1 MFLLKQSVH
10 ILQTYRFTHMAVK
23 DRLLFEFD
31 QMSFCL
37 AELHLWSF
45 RNSLHVPDTDIGTY
59 QLYEKGEPASP
70 TDQHYYNEKQQFAD
84 SRGYPWFLSNR
95 RPEKLR
101 DALKELEELLQSCP
115 VMSVRWR
122 SKQCCQMLLRSGV
135 LVTLILGGAQV
146 ERVAIDRTLVGRL
159 PADTISDAV
168 IGDRFLLF
176 SLMER
181 SQVCQV
187 YLNRKNQSS
196 PEPARHMEKLT
207 AAEIKVSV
215 MDIPGGGRRMERR
228 MGLNRTQDVAVCW
241 WPLCNEEVR
250 PWSPIPSA
258 ADRVNLVLLACS
270 DTPGLT
276 VLSSVRTDGNP
287 IDCRFSLTQPYH
299 VLTVELHHEAKHST
313 SGLHEEAQPPDVQ
326 TCVYES
332 AHGRLQH
339 LSSTPLSLTS
349 KPITCSRDPL
359 ERWVLLGLQDCSL
372 VLFDPQTG
380 LTQWATCSMVP
391 TVLAWHPSGALLM
404 VGGGQGELQCFDM
417 GLSPLPLRLVSE
429 ELVPSSAGPSL
440 QLSHHMKTSE
450 GLEGIQWAYCPISQG
465 NEGLE
470 AHDLLLLRFHEGPL
484 AALKLRLGVFNGAQ
498 LGPGD
503 LVQHRLRCEEVDA
516 ALGILGNMD
525 WAMMGAECYRS
536 LISITDH
543 LLRKPLDQQTE
554 DQLESALG
562 LFYAPCRPL
571 SNTVIL
577 EYRDPISRYARR
589 FFHHL
594 LRHQR
599 FEKAFLL
606 AVDIGA
612 RDLFMDLH
620 YVAADKGEVVLAA
633 VAKKKAN
640 EIDAEAQTSAKD
652 ECQSAYGEQSGVKLP
667 TTSSDRHV
675 HHPKHWSTA
684 SRAAE
689 TSTSEAMDDLSNTLS
704 QRTWPWKHTEIN
716 LVDQNTQVPEEGK
729 LKVIHFGLV

>member
-1 MFLLKQSVH
+1 
-10 ILQTYRFTHMAVK
+10 
-23 DRLLFEFD
+23 
-31 QMSFCL
+31 MSFCL

-115 VMSVRWR
+115 VISVRWR

-168 IGDRFLLF
+168 ICDRFLLF

-215 MDIPGGGRRMERR
+215 VDLPGGGRRVERH

-250 PWSPIPSA
+250 PWSPIPRA
-258 ADRVNLVLLACS
+258 ADRANLVLLACS

-299 VLTVELHHEAKHST
+299 VLTVELHQEAKHST
-313 SGLHEEAQPPDVQ
+313 SELHEEAQPPDVQ

-332 AHGRLQH
+332 AHGRLQR
-339 LSSTPLSLTS
+339 LSGTPLSLKS

-359 ERWVLLGLQDCSL
+359 ERWVLLGLQDCSV

-380 LTQWATCSMVP
+380 LSQWATCSMVP
-391 TVLAWHPSGALLM
+391 AMLAWHPSGALLM

-429 ELVPSSAGPSL
+429 EPVPSSGGPSL
-440 QLSHHMKTSE
+440 QLSRHMKTSE

-470 AHDLLLLRFHEGPL
+470 AHDLLLLQFHGGPL
-484 AALKLRLGVFNGAQ
+484 AVLKLRLGVFNGAQ

-503 LVQHRLRCEEVDA
+503 LVHDRLRCEEVDA

-543 LLRKPLDQQTE
+543 LLRKPLDQETE
-554 DQLESALG
+554 GQLEAALG
-562 LFYAPCRPL
+562 LFYTPCRPL

-599 FEKAFLL
+599 FENAFLL

-640 EIDAEAQTSAKD
+640 EIDAEAQTSAPD
-652 ECQSAYGEQSGVKLP
+652 ECQSAYGGQSGVKLP
-667 TTSSDRHV
+667 PTSSDRHV
-675 HHPKHWSTA
+675 HHPKRWSTA
-684 SRAAE
+684 SRNRAAE
-689 TSTSEAMDDLSNTLS
+689 TSTSEAMDDLSNSLTS
-704 QRTWPWKHTEIN
+704 HRTWPWKHTEIN
-716 LVDQNTQVPEEGK
+716 LVDRNTQVPEEGK

>member
-1 MFLLKQSVH
+1 
-10 ILQTYRFTHMAVK
+10 
-23 DRLLFEFD
+23 
-31 QMSFCL
+31 
-37 AELHLWSF
+37 
-45 RNSLHVPDTDIGTY
+45 
-59 QLYEKGEPASP
+59 
-70 TDQHYYNEKQQFAD
+70 
-84 SRGYPWFLSNR
+84 
-95 RPEKLR
+95 
-101 DALKELEELLQSCP
+101 
-115 VMSVRWR
+115 
-122 SKQCCQMLLRSGV
+122 
-135 LVTLILGGAQV
+135 
-146 ERVAIDRTLVGRL
+146 
-159 PADTISDAV
+159 
-168 IGDRFLLF
+168 
-176 SLMER
+176 MER

-207 AAEIKVSV
+207 AAEIKISV
-215 MDIPGGGRRMERR
+215 VDLPGGGRRMERH

-250 PWSPIPSA
+250 PWSPIPRA
-258 ADRVNLVLLACS
+258 ADRANLVLLACS

-276 VLSSVRTDGNP
+276 VSRHSHGFRVLSSVRTDGNP

-299 VLTVELHHEAKHST
+299 VLTVELHQEAKRFT
-313 SGLHEEAQPPDVQ
+313 SEVHEEAQPPDVQ

-332 AHGRLQH
+332 AHGRLQR
-339 LSSTPLSLTS
+339 LSGTALSLNS

-359 ERWVLLGLQDCSL
+359 ERWVLLGLQDCSV

-380 LTQWATCSMVP
+380 LSQRATCSMVP
-391 TVLAWHPSGALLM
+391 VMLAWHPSGALLM

-429 ELVPSSAGPSL
+429 EPVPSSVGPSL
-440 QLSHHMKTSE
+440 QLSRHMKTSE
-450 GLEGIQWAYCPISQG
+450 GLEGIQWAYCPISLG

-470 AHDLLLLRFHEGPL
+470 AHDLLLLQFHGGPL
-484 AALKLRLGVFNGAQ
+484 AVLKLRLGVFNGAQ

-503 LVQHRLRCEEVDA
+503 LVLDRLRCEEVDA

-554 DQLESALG
+554 GQLEAALG
-562 LFYAPCRPL
+562 LFYTPCRPL

-599 FEKAFLL
+599 FENAFLL

-640 EIDAEAQTSAKD
+640 EIDAEAQTSAPGHGGILCVISD
-652 ECQSAYGEQSGVKLP
+652 ECQSVYGGQSGVKLP
-667 TTSSDRHV
+667 PTSSDRHV
-675 HHPKHWSTA
+675 HQPKRWSTA
-684 SRAAE
+684 SRNRAAE
-689 TSTSEAMDDLSNTLS
+689 TSTSEAMDDLSNTLTS
-704 QRTWPWKHTEIN
+704 HRTWPWKHTEIN
-716 LVDQNTQVPEEGK
+716 LVAQNAQVPEEGK

>member
-1 MFLLKQSVH
+1 
-10 ILQTYRFTHMAVK
+10 
-23 DRLLFEFD
+23 
-31 QMSFCL
+31 MSFCL

-45 RNSLHVPDTDIGTY
+45 RNSLQVPDTDIGTY
-59 QLYEKGEPASP
+59 QLYEKGEPASF

-101 DALKELEELLQSCP
+101 DALKELEELLQSYP

-122 SKQCCQMLLRSGV
+122 SKQCCQLLLRSGV

-146 ERVAIDRTLVGRL
+146 ERVSIDRTLVGRL

-196 PEPARHMEKLT
+196 PELARHMEKLT
-207 AAEIKVSV
+207 AAEIKVSLV
-215 MDIPGGGRRMERR
+215 DLPGGARRAVRR
-228 MGLNRTQDVAVCW
+228 VGLNRTQDVAVCW

-250 PWSPIPSA
+250 PWSPVPSA
-258 ADRVNLVLLACS
+258 VDRANLVLLACL

-299 VLTVELHHEAKHST
+299 VLTVELRQEDKQST
-313 SGLHEEAQPPDVQ
+313 SELYEEAQPLEVQ
-326 TCVYES
+326 TCVYECVRG
-332 AHGRLQH
+332 HLQR
-339 LSSTPLSLTS
+339 LSSSLLPLTS
-349 KPITCSRDPL
+349 KPITCCRDPL
-359 ERWVLLGLQDCSL
+359 ERWVLLGLQDCSV

-380 LTQWATCSMVP
+380 HSQWVSCSMAP
-391 TVLAWHPSGALLM
+391 AVLAWHPSGALLM

-417 GLSPLPLRLVSE
+417 GLSPLPLRLVNEGLTPGST
-429 ELVPSSAGPSL
+429 APSL
-440 QLSHHMKTSE
+440 QLSHHITTSE
-450 GLEGIQWAYCPISQG
+450 ALEGLHWAYCPISHG

-470 AHDLLLLRFHEGPL
+470 AHDLLLLRFHGGPL
-484 AALKLRLGVFNGAQ
+484 AALRLRLGVFNGAQ

-516 ALGILGNMD
+516 ALGILSNMD

-554 DQLESALG
+554 GRLEAALG
-562 LFYAPCRPL
+562 MFYAPCRPL

-606 AVDIGA
+606 AVDISA

-640 EIDAEAQTSAKD
+640 EIDAEAQTSAPD
-652 ECQSAYGEQSGVKLP
+652 ECQSAYEGQSGVKLQS
-667 TTSSDRHV
+667 TISERHI
-675 HHPKHWSTA
+675 HDPKHWSTA
-684 SRAAE
+684 SRAGE
-689 TSTSEAMDDLSNTLS
+689 ISTSEATDEFSNALTS
-704 QRTWPWKHTEIN
+704 HRTWPWKHTEIN
-716 LVDQNTQVPEEGK
+716 LVEQNTQVPEEGK

>member
-1 MFLLKQSVH
+1 
-10 ILQTYRFTHMAVK
+10 
-23 DRLLFEFD
+23 
-31 QMSFCL
+31 MSFCL
-37 AELHLWSF
+37 AELHFWSF

-70 TDQHYYNEKQQFAD
+70 TDQHYYNEKQQFAE

-115 VMSVRWR
+115 VISVRWR

-146 ERVAIDRTLVGRL
+146 ERVTIDRTLVGRL

-168 IGDRFLLF
+168 ICDRFLLF

-207 AAEIKVSV
+207 AAEIKISV
-215 MDIPGGGRRMERR
+215 VDLPGGGRRMERH

-250 PWSPIPSA
+250 PWSPIPRA
-258 ADRVNLVLLACS
+258 ADRANLVLLACS

-299 VLTVELHHEAKHST
+299 VLTVELHQEAKRFT
-313 SGLHEEAQPPDVQ
+313 SEVHEEAQPPDVQ

-332 AHGRLQH
+332 AHGRLQR
-339 LSSTPLSLTS
+339 LSGTALSLNS

-359 ERWVLLGLQDCSL
+359 ERWVLLGLQDCSV

-380 LTQWATCSMVP
+380 LSQRATCSMVP
-391 TVLAWHPSGALLM
+391 VMLAWHPSGALLM

-429 ELVPSSAGPSL
+429 EPVPSSVGPSL
-440 QLSHHMKTSE
+440 QLSRHMKTSE
-450 GLEGIQWAYCPISQG
+450 GLEGIQWAYCPISLG

-470 AHDLLLLRFHEGPL
+470 AHDLLLLQFHGGPL
-484 AALKLRLGVFNGAQ
+484 AVLKLRLGVFNGAQ

-503 LVQHRLRCEEVDA
+503 LVLDRLRCEEVDA

-554 DQLESALG
+554 GQLEAALG
-562 LFYAPCRPL
+562 LFYTPCRPL

-599 FEKAFLL
+599 FENAFLL

-640 EIDAEAQTSAKD
+640 EIDAEAQTSAPGHGGILCVISD
-652 ECQSAYGEQSGVKLP
+652 ECQSVYGGQSGVKLP
-667 TTSSDRHV
+667 PTSSDRHV
-675 HHPKHWSTA
+675 HQPKRWSTA
-684 SRAAE
+684 SRNRAAE
-689 TSTSEAMDDLSNTLS
+689 TSTSEAMDDLSNTLTS
-704 QRTWPWKHTEIN
+704 HRTWPWKHTEIN
-716 LVDQNTQVPEEGK
+716 LVAQNAQVPEEGK

>member
-1 MFLLKQSVH
+1 MRNSS
-10 ILQTYRFTHMAVK
+10 LQT
-23 DRLLFEFD
+23 
-31 QMSFCL
+31 
-37 AELHLWSF
+37 
-45 RNSLHVPDTDIGTY
+45 
-59 QLYEKGEPASP
+59 
-70 TDQHYYNEKQQFAD
+70 
-84 SRGYPWFLSNR
+84 
-95 RPEKLR
+95 
-101 DALKELEELLQSCP
+101 ELLQSCP

-122 SKQCCQMLLRSGV
+122 CKQCCQLLLRSGV

-181 SQVCQV
+181 
-187 YLNRKNQSS
+187 
-196 PEPARHMEKLT
+196 KLGSCFIDVLWYDSFT
-207 AAEIKVSV
+207 VAVLLQVSV
-215 MDIPGGGRRMERR
+215 VDLPGGGRRMERNV
-228 MGLNRTQDVAVCW
+228 GLNRTQDVAVCW

-250 PWSPIPSA
+250 PWSPVPSA
-258 ADRVNLVLLACS
+258 VDRANLVLLACS

-276 VLSSVRTDGNP
+276 VLSSIRTDGNP

-299 VLTVELHHEAKHST
+299 VLTAELHQEAKHST
-313 SGLHEEAQPPDVQ
+313 SELYEEAQPPEVQ
-326 TCVYES
+326 TCVYEC
-332 AHGRLQH
+332 ARGCLQR
-339 LSSTPLSLTS
+339 LSSSPLPLTS
-349 KPITCSRDPL
+349 KPIICCRDPL
-359 ERWVLLGLQDCSL
+359 ERWVLLGLQDCSV

-380 LTQWATCSMVP
+380 HSQWASCSMVP
-391 TVLAWHPSGALLM
+391 AVLAWHPSGALLV

-429 ELVPSSAGPSL
+429 EPIPGSIGPSL
-440 QLSHHMKTSE
+440 QLSRHIKTSE
-450 GLEGIQWAYCPISQG
+450 GLEGMHWAYCPISHG

-470 AHDLLLLRFHEGPL
+470 AHDLLLLRFHGGPL
-484 AALKLRLGVFNGAQ
+484 AALRLRLGVFNGAQ

-503 LVQHRLRCEEVDA
+503 LVQHRLRCEEVNT

-536 LISITDH
+536 LSSITDH

-554 DQLESALG
+554 GQLEAVLG
-562 LFYAPCRPL
+562 MFYAPCRPL

-612 RDLFMDLH
+612 RDLFMVSTHFQTCTYNGNKTIQQISQFSSFFNNLITRLH
-620 YVAADKGEVVLAA
+620 VDGSVRCREGEKESKRKAENERGSLLHLICSPRCHKGQM
-633 VAKKKAN
+633 K
-640 EIDAEAQTSAKD
+640 
-652 ECQSAYGEQSGVKLP
+652 
-667 TTSSDRHV
+667 
-675 HHPKHWSTA
+675 
-684 SRAAE
+684 
-689 TSTSEAMDDLSNTLS
+689 
-704 QRTWPWKHTEIN
+704 
-716 LVDQNTQVPEEGK
+716 QNGRSPM
-729 LKVIHFGLV
+729 

>member
-1 MFLLKQSVH
+1 
-10 ILQTYRFTHMAVK
+10 
-23 DRLLFEFD
+23 
-31 QMSFCL
+31 MSFCL
-37 AELHLWSF
+37 AELHFWSL
-45 RNSLHVPDTDIGTY
+45 RSSLQVQDIGTH
-59 QLYEKGEPASP
+59 QFYEKGETVCPS
-70 TDQHYYNEKQQFAD
+70 DQHYYNEKQQFAE

-101 DALKELEELLQSCP
+101 DALKELEELLQSSP
-115 VMSVRWR
+115 ILSVRWR
-122 SKQCCQMLLRSGV
+122 AKQCCQMLLRPGV

-196 PEPARHMEKLT
+196 PELARHMEKLT
-207 AAEIKVSV
+207 VAEIKVSV
-215 MDIPGGGRRMERR
+215 VDVPGGGRRAERR
-228 MGLNRTQDVAVCW
+228 MRLNQGQDVAVCW
-241 WPLCNEEVR
+241 WPLCHEDVR

-258 ADRVNLVLLACS
+258 VDRANLVLLACS

-276 VLSSVRTDGNP
+276 VLSSIRTDRNP
-287 IDCRFSLTQPYH
+287 IDCRFSLTQPYQI
-299 VLTVELHHEAKHST
+299 LTVELHHEANHSA
-313 SGLHEEAQPPDVQ
+313 SELHEEAQPLDVH
-326 TCVYES
+326 TCIYEC
-332 AHGRLQH
+332 ARGHLQH
-339 LSSTPLSLTS
+339 LSSTPVPLTS
-349 KPITCSRDPL
+349 KPITCHYDPL
-359 ERWVLLGLQDCSL
+359 ERWVLLGLQDCSV
-372 VLFDPQTG
+372 VLFDRQTG
-380 LTQWATCSMVP
+380 LSQWATCSMMP
-391 TVLAWHPSGALLM
+391 SLLAWHPSGGLLM

-417 GLSPLPLRLVSE
+417 GLSPLPLKKVSE
-429 ELVPSSAGPSL
+429 EPAPDSLGTSL
-440 QLSHHMKTSE
+440 QLSRNMKISS
-450 GLEGIQWAYCPISQG
+450 GLEGIQWAGCPVSQG

-470 AHDLLLLRFHEGPL
+470 THDLLLLWFHGGPL
-484 AALKLRLGVFNGAQ
+484 ATLRLRLGVFNGGQ
-498 LGPGD
+498 LGPSE
-503 LVQHRLRCEEVDA
+503 LVQHRLRCGEVDA

-543 LLRKPLDQQTE
+543 LLRKPLDHQNE
-554 DQLESALG
+554 GQLEAALG
-562 LFYAPCRPL
+562 MFYAPSRPL

-620 YVAADKGEVVLAA
+620 YVAEDKGELVLAA

-640 EIDAEAQTSAKD
+640 EIDAEAQTSAPD
-652 ECQSAYGEQSGVKLP
+652 DGLSTSSGVKLLPARSEKDTP
-667 TTSSDRHV
+667 TTKHSS
-675 HHPKHWSTA
+675 K
-684 SRAAE
+684 SRE
-689 TSTSEAMDDLSNTLS
+689 MSTSETQDDLSNILTS
-704 QRTWPWKHTEIN
+704 QHKWPWRNTEIS
-716 LVDQNTQVPEEGK
+716 LVDQDTEVIFFFNTKCAVLL
-729 LKVIHFGLV
+729 LKHY

>member
-1 MFLLKQSVH
+1 
-10 ILQTYRFTHMAVK
+10 
-23 DRLLFEFD
+23 
-31 QMSFCL
+31 MSFCL

-45 RNSLHVPDTDIGTY
+45 RNSLQVPDRDIGTY

-146 ERVAIDRTLVGRL
+146 ERVVIDRTLVGRL

-196 PEPARHMEKLT
+196 PDLARHMEKLT

-215 MDIPGGGRRMERR
+215 ADLPGGGRRVERHL
-228 MGLNRTQDVAVCW
+228 GLNRTQDVAVCW

-258 ADRVNLVLLACS
+258 ADRANLVLLACS

-276 VLSSVRTDGNP
+276 VLSSIRTDGDP

-299 VLTVELHHEAKHST
+299 ILTVELHQDTKHST
-313 SGLHEEAQPPDVQ
+313 SESLEEIQHPDIQ
-326 TCVYES
+326 TCVYELTR
-332 AHGRLQH
+332 GRLQR
-339 LSSTPLSLTS
+339 LSSISLTLTS

-359 ERWVLLGLQDCSL
+359 ERWVVLGLQDCSV

-380 LTQWATCSMVP
+380 LSQWATCSMMP
-391 TVLAWHPSGALLM
+391 AVLAWHPSGSLLV

-417 GLSPLPLRLVSE
+417 GFSPLPLRLVSE
-429 ELVPSSAGPSL
+429 EPVPGSVGSSL
-440 QLSHHMKTSE
+440 QLSQHFNTSE

-465 NEGLE
+465 NESLE
-470 AHDLLLLRFHEGPL
+470 VHDLLLLRFHGGPL
-484 AALKLRLGVFNGAQ
+484 AALRLKLGVFNGAQ
-498 LGPGD
+498 LGPCD
-503 LVQHRLRCEEVDA
+503 LILHRLRFEEVDA

-525 WAMMGAECYRS
+525 WAIMGAECYRS

-554 DQLESALG
+554 GQLEAALG
-562 LFYAPCRPL
+562 VFYAPCRPL

-640 EIDAEAQTSAKD
+640 EIDAEAQTSAPD
-652 ECQSAYGEQSGVKLP
+652 ECQSAYGGQSGVKLP
-667 TTSSDRHV
+667 ATISERNV
-675 HHPKHWSTA
+675 HDLKHWSTA
-684 SRAAE
+684 SRAGE
-689 TSTSEAMDDLSNTLS
+689 TSSSKAQDDLSNTQTS
-704 QRTWPWKHTEIN
+704 HSSWPWKHTEIN
-716 LVDQNTQVPEEGK
+716 LVDQNTQGPEEGK